1 MNDRKNSAVQR
12 PYGRSHGALLAH
24 VPEEENGTDDGD
36 SVTSETDISDA
47 GEDGSDDNSATPD
60 AVMAAL
66 SREPRGMATMSMP
79 CTSLPRC
86 SG

>member
-60 AVMAAL
+60 AVMASVR
-66 SREPRGMATMSMP
+66 SRVDRFWFYLDKNSS
-79 CTSLPRC
+79 SLD
-86 SG
+86 